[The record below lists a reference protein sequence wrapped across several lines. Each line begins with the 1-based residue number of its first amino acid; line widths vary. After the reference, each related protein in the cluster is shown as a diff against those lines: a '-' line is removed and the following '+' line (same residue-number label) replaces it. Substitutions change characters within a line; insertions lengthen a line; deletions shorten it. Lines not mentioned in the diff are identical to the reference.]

1 MKTIVIISLL
11 VVLLAYITG
20 CVIRSWFNIKYIS
33 YNIPVGFFL
42 MLGIIEYLF
51 FFVSFFKLENK
62 FYVYLL
68 ILYIVVICLLF
79 VLRIKSIIPIIK
91 EECKNKIEIMF
102 AFLSTALF
110 LFLFSKININYMN
123 EDIIFY
129 NKLIYD
135 RMQLNSITITE
146 GYYISQHYYSF
157 FSAIISFFTVLLNK
171 IMYVDFPVLGYY
183 LWIPTI
189 VLFIIVPLQIM
200 DLKNILIKRFS
211 KRSTFFILIL
221 LIVFVFSDEWMFA
234 GGMYGNTMRRFIL
247 AMLLIVMGN
256 YLNSKENGYMFIGFL
271 LSGAMI
277 AASSS
282 SLFILLALLV
292 CFIIGNAFLD
302 KQKYLGLVLLIA
314 IPCLFTSF
322 YIMRG
327 LTYIVALAL
336 LLGLILQVTDK
347 LYFVEKLIRK
357 FRYILILIIPLSFI
371 LLGFYSPNQT
381 LTNFFNEMNIDN
393 LRPHLNYINFNSN
406 AVLSFRNILFWI
418 IVIICALKL
427 IKEKNGIYVYLLT
440 LVICFYNPF
449 VYQGVSLSLTK
460 ANYFRLNDLIY
471 NILFFLICIIILF
484 KSKRY
489 RKIKITMLVLI
500 CIFNWGTAFLWLK
513 NRIIDLVEY
522 NVLYKIPYKEI
533 EVIEELKNKY
543 LIEDRKYIVGSHIL
557 GIEMYTNYKFINPL
571 SRCPD
576 PIQLSLINKN
586 QYDVIFYP
594 QQYYQFSTDYTFACA
609 VAKQNDL
616 EYFIENAQYDWMI
629 EEYLWPCAIQQFE
642 LNNYR
647 VWKLDYNL
655 WDYNV
660 ESGLVPDTREIPD

>member
-1 MKTIVIISLL
+1 
-11 VVLLAYITG
+11 
-20 CVIRSWFNIKYIS
+20 
-33 YNIPVGFFL
+33 
-42 MLGIIEYLF
+42 
-51 FFVSFFKLENK
+51 
-62 FYVYLL
+62 
-68 ILYIVVICLLF
+68 
-79 VLRIKSIIPIIK
+79 
-91 EECKNKIEIMF
+91 
-102 AFLSTALF
+102 
-110 LFLFSKININYMN
+110 
-123 EDIIFY
+123 
-129 NKLIYD
+129 
-135 RMQLNSITITE
+135 
-146 GYYISQHYYSF
+146 
-157 FSAIISFFTVLLNK
+157 
-171 IMYVDFPVLGYY
+171 
-183 LWIPTI
+183 
-189 VLFIIVPLQIM
+189 
-200 DLKNILIKRFS
+200 
-211 KRSTFFILIL
+211 
-221 LIVFVFSDEWMFA
+221 
-234 GGMYGNTMRRFIL
+234 
-247 AMLLIVMGN
+247 
-256 YLNSKENGYMFIGFL
+256 
-271 LSGAMI
+271 
-277 AASSS
+277 
-282 SLFILLALLV
+282 
-292 CFIIGNAFLD
+292 
-302 KQKYLGLVLLIA
+302 
-314 IPCLFTSF
+314 
-322 YIMRG
+322 MRG